1 VETKKTTKRMDDG
14 SVNCRNRVESSS
26 TLLLLDQ
33 SSSSLLDQLSASFD
47 HSEAVSSPN
56 SYANMLKTNNKKK
69 RLPSSS

>member
-1 VETKKTTKRMDDG
+1 VETKKATKRMDDDG

-26 TLLLLDQ
+26 TLLLDQ
-33 SSSSLLDQLSASFD
+33 SSSSLLDQSSASFD

-56 SYANMLKTNNKKK
+56 RYANMLKAENKKK